1 MAHHGA
7 MRADDGMSG
16 AGIAARAA
24 FWLVLLGVLALPA
37 RSIDFSITATTAV
50 VYAIG
55 ALSLNILIGYTGQLS
70 LGQQGFIGVGS
81 IVAANLVTR
90 AGWPFALGLAGSVL
104 AGVLVALILGFV
116 ALRITGLY
124 LSLITLVFG
133 IVVGSSLFQ
142 LSSLTNGGAGLDAV
156 RPGAIGS
163 NGRFYLFSLVVLFV
177 VVYIDRQLTAS
188 KLGRALA
195 AVKENERAA
204 EAFGIDVTKYKLL
217 AFGLCG
223 AIAGL
228 AGGIYV
234 FQLQQFSGQ
243 NFQGLTGINLAL
255 LFVVM
260 VIVGGAGNR
269 SGVLVAAA
277 FFGVLET
284 VLDFVF
290 HHGESVLRHVW
301 LLNGYYQADSK
312 AAVAGILSAGLL
324 LQTLIFNPGG
334 IGQVVEP
341 VTRWLGG
348 RRFTLHDPSAESGV
362 RPVEG
367 SSVRA

>member
-1 MAHHGA
+1 VATGN
-7 MRADDGMSG
+7 GMTRG
-16 AGIAARAA
+16 GMTGGGVAARVA
-24 FWLVLLGVLALPA
+24 FWLVLAGILLLPA
-37 RSIDFSITATTAV
+37 RSIDFATTATTAV
-50 VYAIG
+50 VFGIG

-90 AGWPFALGLAGSVL
+90 AGWPFALGLAGSMV
-104 AGVLVALILGFV
+104 AGVLVALVLGAV

-142 LSSLTNGGAGLDAV
+142 LNGLTNGGAGLDAR
-156 RPGAIGS
+156 RPDVLGT
-163 NGRFYLFSLVVLFV
+163 NPRFYLFALVVLLA
-177 VVYIDRQLTAS
+177 VVYVDRQVTRT

-234 FQLQQFSGQ
+234 FELQQFSGQ

-269 SGVLVAAA
+269 AGVLVAAA
-277 FFGVLET
+277 FFGVLAT
-284 VLDFVF
+284 VLDYVF
-290 HHGESVLRHVW
+290 THGESVLRHVW

-312 AAVAGILSAGLL
+312 AAVAGLLSAGLL

-334 IGQVVEP
+334 IGQIVSP

-348 RRFTLHDPSAESGV
+348 RPFSLHDPDAETGV
-362 RPVEG
+362 RAVEG

>member
-1 MAHHGA
+1 MAHHG
-7 MRADDGMSG
+7 DGVSG
-16 AGIAARAA
+16 GGIAARVA
-24 FWLVLLGVLALPA
+24 FWLVLLGILLLPA
-37 RSIDFSITATTAV
+37 RDVDFSITATTCV
-50 VYAIG
+50 IYGIV

-70 LGQQGFIGVGS
+70 LGQQGFVGVGS

-90 AGWPFALGLAGSVL
+90 ADWPFALGLAGSTL
-104 AGVLVALILGFV
+104 AGVFVALILGAV

-133 IVVGSSLFQ
+133 IVIASSLFQ
-142 LSSLTNGGAGLDAV
+142 LSSLTNGGAGLDAR
-156 RPGAIGS
+156 RPDVIGT
-163 NGRFYLFSLVVLFV
+163 NNRFYLFSLAVLLA
-177 VVYIDRQLTAS
+177 VVYLDRQLTRS

-204 EAFGIDVTKYKLL
+204 EAFGIDVTKYKLI

-234 FQLQQFSGQ
+234 FQLQQFSAQ
-243 NFQGLTGINLAL
+243 NFQGITGINLAL

-269 SGVLVAAA
+269 PGVLVAAA
-277 FFGVLET
+277 FFGLLNT
-284 VLDFVF
+284 LLDFVF
-290 HHGESVLRHVW
+290 THGESVLRHVW

-312 AAVAGILSAGLL
+312 AAVAGLLSAGLL

-334 IGQVVEP
+334 VGQVIAP
-341 VTRWLGG
+341 VTRWLSGQ
-348 RRFTLHDPSAESGV
+348 RFTLHDAGAETGV
-362 RPVEG
+362 RVVEG

>member
-1 MAHHGA
+1 MATE
-7 MRADDGMSG
+7 DGMTG
-16 AGIAARAA
+16 GGVAARAL
-24 FWLVLLGVLALPA
+24 FWLVLAGVLLLPA
-37 RSIDFSITATTAV
+37 RNIDFSTTATTAV
-50 VYAIG
+50 VYGIG

-90 AGWPFALGLAGSVL
+90 AGWPFALGLAGSTV
-104 AGVLVALILGFV
+104 AGVLVALILGAV

-133 IVVGSSLFQ
+133 IVVASSLFQ
-142 LSSLTNGGAGLDAV
+142 LNALTNGGAGLDAR
-156 RPGAIGS
+156 RPEIFGS
-163 NGRFYLFSLVVLFV
+163 NPRFYLFCLVVLLV
-177 VVYIDRQLTAS
+177 VVYVDRQITS
-188 KLGRALA
+188 TKLGRALA

-228 AGGIYV
+228 AGGLYV
-234 FQLQQFSGQ
+234 FELQQFSGQ

-269 SGVLVAAA
+269 AGVLVAAA
-277 FFGVLET
+277 FFGVLNTLLE
-284 VLDFVF
+284 FVF
-290 HHGESVLRHVW
+290 THFESVLSHVW

-312 AAVAGILSAGLL
+312 AAVAGLLSAVLL

-334 IGQVVEP
+334 IGQVIAP
-341 VTRWLGG
+341 VTRWLSGE
-348 RRFTLHDPSAESGV
+348 RFSLHDPHAEASGV
-362 RPVEG
+362 RTLEG